1 MVTEEQLNT
10 IRPEGMDDAM
20 WGDLSKKFLEIN
32 KSDNNGLLMNEK
44 RLKDE
49 KVAIKAKYDELTA
62 SNNELQ
68 EKYEVLNKQLKDN
81 SPDDIRKIY
90 EDKLKESADILAA
103 KNKEFETQI
112 SSRDSQI
119 AELQKVVLERDCT
132 AAFEQAIAENAKS
145 GKTIDPS
152 SIPYAKMMILGENGT
167 RFARRDIGEGA
178 QVLADAN
185 GKTIARAVD
194 EFFASDIGKRFLV
207 NGNSGGGAD
216 GNKNFGSGKTTIS
229 RADFEALSPSQ
240 KIEAAKK
247 YKMV

>member
-1 MVTEEQLNT
+1 MVTDEQLNS
-10 IRPEGMDDAM
+10 IRPEGMDDAT
-20 WGDLSKKFLEIN
+20 WVDLSKKFLEIN

-44 RLKDE
+44 KLKDE
-49 KVAIKAKYDELTA
+49 KTAIKAKYDELSA
-62 SNNELQ
+62 VNSGLQKKYDALNE
-68 EKYEVLNKQLKDN
+68 KLKNN
-81 SPDDIRKIY
+81 SPDDIKKIY
-90 EDKLKESADILAA
+90 EDKLKEASDILSST
-103 KNKEFETQI
+103 KKDFETQLA
-112 SSRDSQI
+112 SRDSQI
-119 AELQKVVLERDCT
+119 ADLQKVVLERDCT

-152 SIPYAKMMILGENGT
+152 SIPYAKTMILGENGT

-216 GNKNFGSGKTTIS
+216 GNRNFGSGKTTIS
-229 RADFEALSPSQ
+229 RADFEALNPLQ

-247 YKMV
+247 YKIV